1 MPIVLP
7 LLGLRAPSEEN
18 FVLAA
23 ALCARDKDLLAV
35 LSRRRGVFPNQ
46 ASWFSIRVLPQRE
59 LWIRLSQIRH
69 GYWPHL
75 NFGLCK
81 GVGGKTGEDMD
92 QSIAGRSV
100 SGVLQP
106 HM

>member
-1 MPIVLP
+1 MCSH
-7 LLGLRAPSEEN
+7 A
-18 FVLAA
+18 
-23 ALCARDKDLLAV
+23 
-35 LSRRRGVFPNQ
+35 
-46 ASWFSIRVLPQRE
+46 IRKRE
-59 LWIRLSQIRH
+59 LWIRLSQIRD

-75 NFGLCK
+75 NFGLRK

-92 QSIAGRSV
+92 QGIDGRSV

>member
-1 MPIVLP
+1 MQ
-7 LLGLRAPSEEN
+7 GE
-18 FVLAA
+18 
-23 ALCARDKDLLAV
+23 
-35 LSRRRGVFPNQ
+35 
-46 ASWFSIRVLPQRE
+46 RE
-59 LWIRLSQIRH
+59 LWIRLSQIRD

-75 NFGLCK
+75 NFGLRK

-92 QSIAGRSV
+92 QSIDGRSV

>member
-1 MPIVLP
+1 MF
-7 LLGLRAPSEEN
+7 LGKS
-18 FVLAA
+18 
-23 ALCARDKDLLAV
+23 
-35 LSRRRGVFPNQ
+35 LS
-46 ASWFSIRVLPQRE
+46 LRE
-59 LWIRLSQIRH
+59 LWIRLSQMRH
-69 GYWPHL
+69 APWPHVD
-75 NFGLCK
+75 FGLRE